1 MNTRTITTE
10 VVFRRPF
17 RLGGLDGVQSPG
29 TYRIETYSE
38 LLDIPSAIAY
48 RRLST
53 SIELHDQPVGTTRT
67 ATIDPAEL
75 DESLRLDAAPEA
87 APVVAPVI
95 APVIANMPAHPA
107 VAGTGASAAP
117 APAVSSHAAIEWH
130 HYVAGGRERSS
141 RWSQWLSL
149 NTNELVWIVLV
160 FGGLLLVGALL

>member
-1 MNTRTITTE
+1 MNTQTLTTE

-17 RLGGLDGVQSPG
+17 LIGGLDGVQSPG

-53 SIELHDQPVGTTRT
+53 SIELHNQPLGIIRT

-75 DESLRLDAAPEA
+75 DEALRQDAAPEA
-87 APVVAPVI
+87 GPAVAI
-95 APVIANMPAHPA
+95 APVDTR
-107 VAGTGASAAP
+107 VSGADARAAP
-117 APAVSSHAAIEWH
+117 IPAVSRRAAVEWH
-130 HYVAGGRERSS
+130 HYVAGGRQQNG

-149 NTNELVWIVLV
+149 NANGLLWIALV
-160 FGGLLLVGALL
+160 FGGLLLMSAAR